1 MSRRGWTGTA
11 TAPNGGTA
19 LTHAYAHAHCWLPV
33 YLVCLCCPTT
43 GMPLSRIIIIIIIIM
58 VRAAIITSLPNAAPR
73 DRVFGGRLM
82 MVLLLKMMTE
92 GAGVYT
98 LHASHCPL

>member
-1 MSRRGWTGTA
+1 
-11 TAPNGGTA
+11 
-19 LTHAYAHAHCWLPV
+19 
-33 YLVCLCCPTT
+33 
-43 GMPLSRIIIIIIIIM
+43 MPLSRIIIIIIIIM